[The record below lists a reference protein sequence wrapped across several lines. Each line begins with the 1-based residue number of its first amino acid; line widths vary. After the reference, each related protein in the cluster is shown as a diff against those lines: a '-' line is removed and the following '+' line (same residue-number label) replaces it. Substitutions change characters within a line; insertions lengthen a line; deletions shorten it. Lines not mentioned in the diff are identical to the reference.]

1 MGSLIA
7 AAVFFDA
14 IHIVIAGTE
23 LRWKIAGRIG
33 EEVFQAVFSI
43 LSLAGIVW
51 LSRAYGRAE
60 YVALW
65 GQVQAVRWLA
75 LIVMFLAFFFV
86 VFAFASP
93 NPTAVRGGAMLKEKE
108 PAQGIQR
115 ITRHP
120 FLWGVAVWSFVHLIF
135 NGDLASL
142 IFFGSFLILALR
154 GPSSIDRKRKK
165 IYGED
170 WDRFAAV
177 TSNVPFLAIAQ
188 RRNSLIIGELGWW
201 RIILVVVVYG
211 FFLHMHRFFFG
222 VSPLPG

>member
-23 LRWKIAGRIG
+23 LRWKITARIG
-33 EEVFQAVFSI
+33 EEVFQAIFAI

-51 LSRAYGRAE
+51 LSRTYGRAE
-60 YVALW
+60 YVELW
-65 GQVQAVRWLA
+65 GQVQTVRWLA
-75 LIVMFLAFFFV
+75 LIVMFIAFFFV

-93 NPTAVRGGAMLKEKE
+93 NPTAVRGGAMLKEKD

-120 FLWGVAVWSFVHLIF
+120 FLWGVVLWSLVHLIF

-142 IFFGSFLILALR
+142 IFFGSFLILAVR
-154 GPSSIDRKRKK
+154 GPASIDRKRKK

-188 RRNSLIIGELGWW
+188 RRNSLIINE
-201 RIILVVVVYG
+201 ISFFSINF
-211 FFLHMHRFFFG
+211 FFLFFMFFLG

>member
-23 LRWKIAGRIG
+23 LRWKITSRIG
-33 EEVFQAVFSI
+33 EEVFQAIFSV

-60 YVALW
+60 YVELW
-65 GQVQAVRWLA
+65 GQVQAFRWLA
-75 LIVMFLAFFFV
+75 LSAMFIAFFFV

-93 NPTAVRGGAMLKEKE
+93 NPTAVRGGATLKEKE

-120 FLWGVAVWSFVHLIF
+120 FLWGVALWSLVHLIF

-142 IFFGSFLILALR
+142 VFFGAFLVLALK
-154 GPSSIDRKRKK
+154 GPVSIDRKRKR
-165 IYGED
+165 IHGAD

-177 TSNVPFLAIAQ
+177 TSNLPFLAIAQ
-188 RRNSLIIGELGWW
+188 GRNSLMLGELGWW
-201 RIILVVVVYG
+201 RIILVVAVYG
-211 FFLHMHRFFFG
+211 FFLYMHKVLFG
-222 VSPLPG
+222 FSPLSR

>member
-23 LRWKIAGRIG
+23 LRWKITGRIG
-33 EEVFQAVFSI
+33 EEVFQAIFAI

-60 YVALW
+60 YVELW

-75 LIVMFLAFFFV
+75 LIVMFMAFFFV

-93 NPTAVRGGAMLKEKE
+93 NPTAVRGGVMLKEKE
-108 PAQGIQR
+108 PANGIQR

-120 FLWGVAVWSFVHLIF
+120 FLWGVALWSLTHLVV
-135 NGDLASL
+135 NGDLASM
-142 IFFGSFLILALR
+142 IFFGAFLILAVG
-154 GPSSIDRKRKK
+154 GPFSIDRKRRKSS
-165 IYGED
+165 GDAWE
-170 WDRFAAV
+170 RFAAL
-177 TSNVPFLAIAQ
+177 TSNVPFMAIIGG
-188 RRNSLIIGELGWW
+188 RNSLKIGELGWW
-201 RIILVVVVYG
+201 RVVLALILYG
-211 FFLHMHRFFFG
+211 LFLYFHQTLF
-222 VSPLPG
+222 SDS

>member
-23 LRWKIAGRIG
+23 LRWKITGRIG
-33 EEVFQAVFSI
+33 EEVFQASFSI

-60 YVALW
+60 YVELW
-65 GQVQAVRWLA
+65 GQVQSVRWLA
-75 LIVMFLAFFFV
+75 LIVMFMAFFFV

-93 NPTAVRGGAMLKEKE
+93 NPTAVRGGALLKEKE
-108 PAQGIQR
+108 PARGIQR

-120 FLWGVAVWSFVHLIF
+120 FLWGVVLWSLVHLIF

-142 IFFGSFLILALR
+142 IFFGSFLILAVR
-154 GPSSIDRKRKK
+154 GPASIDQKRKK

-188 RRNSLIIGELGWW
+188 RRNSLMIGELGWG
-201 RIILVVVVYG
+201 RIIWVMVVYG
-211 FFLHMHRFFFG
+211 FFLHMHQFFFG